1 MFLSVSQITYT
12 YIRDT
17 ELSSGQWNVYKSDTD
32 HLEN

>member
-1 MFLSVSQITYT
+1 MVLNVSQITYT

-17 ELSSGQWNVYKSDTD
+17 EPSSGQRNVYKSDTD